1 MEAEASGALVT
12 ATRRRFVAILADTAE
27 DLQEG
32 IVEMGRGDLVVLAAI
47 GANVNYGAQLV
58 RL

>member
-1 MEAEASGALVT
+1 ML
-12 ATRRRFVAILADTAE
+12 ILLAE